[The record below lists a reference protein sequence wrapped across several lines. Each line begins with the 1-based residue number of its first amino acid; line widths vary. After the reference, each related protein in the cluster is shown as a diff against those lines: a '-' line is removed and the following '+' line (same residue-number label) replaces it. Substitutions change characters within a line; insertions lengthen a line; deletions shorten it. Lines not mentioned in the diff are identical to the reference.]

1 MGATGTAVKCFLCH
15 ASVPYTPSDRYP
27 WSSSSELLVT
37 CAKITLYSGADWS
50 STWKGNMQ
58 LLQALSS
65 SLLGNFFLKKMDRL
79 INIQQTKFT
88 KTKVVLRD
96 QVCHE
101 REREERCGKRGSR
114 EAACPSSSSC
124 EPFFLLLCDICTILT
139 LDIGTAC
146 SSSTSCKHFF
156 LLFDYSDPR

>member
-1 MGATGTAVKCFLCH
+1 
-15 ASVPYTPSDRYP
+15 
-27 WSSSSELLVT
+27 
-37 CAKITLYSGADWS
+37 
-50 STWKGNMQ
+50 MQ

-114 EAACPSSSSC
+114 EAARPSSSSC

-146 SSSTSCKHFF
+146 SSSTCKHFF
-156 LLFDYSDPR
+156 AF